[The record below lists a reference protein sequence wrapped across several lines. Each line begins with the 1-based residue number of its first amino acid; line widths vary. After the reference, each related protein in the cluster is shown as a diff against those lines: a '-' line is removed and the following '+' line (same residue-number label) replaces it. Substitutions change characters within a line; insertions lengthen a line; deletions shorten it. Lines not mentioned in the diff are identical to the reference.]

1 MRAPKGFGKRYF
13 TLASILAYSIEKKL
27 QNQTVQITS
36 LFTQRLLSENEEVD
50 EDDPP
55 LDILNCLRTLN
66 AKPCHC
72 NCYYKLRTRII
83 LKINHFI
90 PRCPYY
96 TTWFAFRRT
105 GVHPPIITF

>member
-1 MRAPKGFGKRYF
+1 MQPPKGFGSRYF
-13 TLASILAYSIEKKL
+13 TLASILTYSVQKKL
-27 QNQTVQITS
+27 QNQTVKAAS
-36 LFTQRLLSENEEVD
+36 LFAKRVSKDLEEIDENDPPSDLLDCLLS
-50 EDDPP
+50 
-55 LDILNCLRTLN
+55 LN
-66 AKPCHC
+66 AKPCNC

-105 GVHPPIITF
+105 GVHPPRIIL

>member
-36 LFTQRLLSENEEVD
+36 LFTQKLLSENEEVD

-55 LDILNCLRTLN
+55 SDILNCLRTLN